1 MEIPIKEEPLF
12 DDSGDIQDAI
22 QCCFI
27 CKDGQS
33 IFKELLEHFKGTHY
47 EGKDVVGMMGM
58 FCWILG
64 FGGLDQGIWRG

>member
-1 MEIPIKEEPLF
+1 MEIPIKVEPIF
-12 DDSGDIQDAI
+12 DDVGDIRDAI

-47 EGKDVVGMMGM
+47 EGEDIVGLMWGLEG
-58 FCWILG
+58 FLG
-64 FGGLDQGIWRG
+64 VHPKLLR